1 MHKRYIAL
9 FALFILYSCPLYC
22 DALHDSVQT
31 DSYQFVNMWSLQ
43 NQARLY
49 SLQTTALHNSYTL
62 LMNGTKVPSPYPPKK
77 LSPSE
82 FLFATARNADSLLV
96 HTMPIETLE
105 YVEMHGNQSYQFR
118 YGSHYCL
125 FTLVP
130 AGMAALVL
138 GGSGDNP
145 HFMSVALLSFMYIIP
160 PYFISGIGSSGSPNT
175 FRCTGPDF
183 FNTDKWNFDVGTFY
197 GPLRL
202 SSDDGLH
209 HKNTYSYGFYAN
221 LQRSFSPF
229 SYSLRI
235 ARIPLPP
242 YENSLSPGDYEL
254 LINPAL
260 KTALLQNKVV
270 RLHLLSGIAASISHL
285 SETSDY
291 PYEYDYLWGS
301 AEFEL
306 QIYVTRHLVFNMSS
320 AMQYS
325 LDEHVRFPF
334 YVGLSFTRA
343 RPSPRHIIRDN

>member
-9 FALFILYSCPLYC
+9 FALFILYSCPLYS
-22 DALHDSVQT
+22 DALQDSVQT
-31 DSYQFVNMWSLQ
+31 ESYQFVTMWSLQ

-49 SLQTTALHNSYTL
+49 GLQTTALHNSYSL
-62 LMNGTKVPSPYPPKK
+62 LMNGKKVQSPYPPKK

-82 FLFATARNADSLLV
+82 LLIATARDADSLLV
-96 HTMPIETLE
+96 HTMPIETIE

-125 FTLVP
+125 FTLIP
-130 AGMAALVL
+130 AGLAAHIL
-138 GGSGDNP
+138 GGADDDP
-145 HFMSVALLSFMYIIP
+145 DFMSVALLSFMYIIP

-183 FNTDKWNFDVGTFY
+183 LNTDNWNFDVGTFY

-202 SSDDGLH
+202 TSFSGLH
-209 HKNTYSYGFYAN
+209 HKNSYSYGFYAN

-229 SYSLRI
+229 SYSFRI

-242 YENSLSPGDYEL
+242 YENSLSHGDYEL
-254 LINPAL
+254 FINPAL
-260 KTALLQNKVV
+260 KTALLQTKVV
-270 RLHLLSGIAASISHL
+270 RLHLLSGIVASILNL

-301 AEFEL
+301 AEIEL
-306 QIYVTRHLVFNMSS
+306 QIYMTQHLVFNMSS
-320 AMQYS
+320 SMQYS
-325 LDEHVRFPF
+325 LDEHFRFPF
-334 YVGLSFTRA
+334 YFGLSFTRA
-343 RPSPRHIIRDN
+343 RPSARHIKRDN